1 MRSHFR
7 GRRTL
12 LSFRSLWLLPFLVVL
27 PASAQDQDNLNE
39 IVTVTIEEGRVT
51 SMVSR
56 PIPPSDNRVNFVA
69 EPSFE
74 NEIAAG
80 PPEKI
85 SPLLQEMIESRDPKE
100 KELVII
106 NFHDDEQISRFP
118 ALNPAEPR
126 SSLRNQEKL
135 VRRAELAAA
144 LKARRDAAQRRRIRE
159 LGPRF
164 GVEFVNNF
172 WLVDAM
178 IVRMP
183 LGAVKPLAD
192 LLDVLYIEPAAHAVE
207 PPVGDGN
214 AFNDVIDGRAVIT
227 SDPYFN
233 LGLTGGFIGLVD
245 SGMRWSHVQFNNPNR
260 SGFRGDCVNGTGIYC
275 TEPGTNFDPSDCFNN
290 GVTIGHG
297 TSSAAILTGNA
308 NQGNDY
314 RGVTGIILDSFKV
327 YGASATTTC
336 GVFTADAIQ
345 GMEAAISA
353 GDSVII
359 AELQIV
365 ETDQSVLS
373 TTADKAFDAGIAVI
387 AANGNNGP
395 NAGTVTAPANA
406 HKALGVGA
414 VDVQTQALYSDQGRG
429 PTADQRIKPDIQAP
443 TNTETAG
450 ASSDTALQVFGG
462 TSGAT
467 PYAGGVAALF
477 HNWLL
482 NQGASG
488 SPGQVYAY
496 MILSGQRTAID
507 NNYGAG
513 VIVMPTGGSL
523 SRGSVSIAA
532 GQTIDIPLVISGT
545 VSRLDGAL
553 WWPETAA
560 QTHNNV
566 NLYVI
571 APDGTQ
577 YSSLQVGSV
586 FERARATGSFSGTWK
601 LRIHGFSV
609 PAGPQTVFWAAHFR

>member
-7 GRRTL
+7 DRRTL
-12 LSFRSLWLLPFLVVL
+12 LSFRILWLLPFLIVL
-27 PASAQDQDNLNE
+27 PASAQNLDNLNE

-51 SMVSR
+51 SMVTR
-56 PIPPSDNRVNFVA
+56 PLPPSNHRVDFVA
-69 EPSFE
+69 EQSFE

-85 SPLLQEMIESRDPKE
+85 SLLLQEMIESRDPEE

-106 NFHDDEQISRFP
+106 NFHDDEKISRFP

-135 VRRAELAAA
+135 ARRAELVTA
-144 LKARRDAAQRRRIRE
+144 LKARRDAAHRRRMRE

-172 WLVDAM
+172 WLVDGM
-178 IVRMP
+178 VVRMP
-183 LGAVKPLAD
+183 LGAVRPLAD
-192 LLDVLYIEPAAHAVE
+192 LPDILYIEPAAHAVE
-207 PPVGDGN
+207 PPMGDGN
-214 AFNDVIDGRAVIT
+214 TFNDVIDGRAVVS

-245 SGMRWSHVQFNNPNR
+245 TGIRWSHVLFNNPNR
-260 SGFRGDCVNGTGIYC
+260 SGFRGDCVNGTGSYC
-275 TEPGTNFDPSDCFNN
+275 TVPGTNFDPSDCFNLL
-290 GVTIGHG
+290 GAIGHG
-297 TSSAAILTGNA
+297 TSSAAILSGNDSL
-308 NQGNDY
+308 GVDY
-314 RGVTGIILDSFKV
+314 RGVTGIIVDSFKV
-327 YGASATTTC
+327 YGPAPETNC
-336 GVFTADAIQ
+336 GVYTADAIQ
-345 GMEAAISA
+345 GIQAAMSA
-353 GDSVII
+353 GDSVIV
-359 AELQIV
+359 AELQIP
-365 ETDQSVLS
+365 ETEQSNLS
-373 TTADKAFDAGIAVI
+373 KAADAAFDAGIAVI
-387 AANGNNGP
+387 AANGNQGP
-395 NAGTVTAPANA
+395 TAGSVRAPANA

-414 VDVQTQALYSDQGRG
+414 VDVQTLALVNNQGRG

-450 ASSDTALQVFGG
+450 AASDTALQVHGG
-462 TSGAT
+462 TSGSA

-477 HNWLL
+477 QNWL
-482 NQGASG
+482 GASG
-488 SPGQVYAY
+488 SPGQVYAF

-513 VIVMPTGGSL
+513 LIVMPTGGSV

-560 QTHNNV
+560 QAHNNV

-609 PAGPQTVFWAAHFR
+609 PAGPQTVFWAAHSR